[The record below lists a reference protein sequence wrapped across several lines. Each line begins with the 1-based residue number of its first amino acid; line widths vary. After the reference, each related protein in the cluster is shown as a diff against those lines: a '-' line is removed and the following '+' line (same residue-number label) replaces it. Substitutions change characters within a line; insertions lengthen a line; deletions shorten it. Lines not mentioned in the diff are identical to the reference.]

1 MNLKDI
7 AQAHLAVLALGHYT
21 NTRGQRVDFG
31 AAQAQASQG
40 TRLCTPAQLNAL
52 QQGLQPAEA
61 GASLPADLQVRV
73 VKQSTQVA
81 AQRMVAAGADSLV
94 LLNFA
99 SARHAGG
106 GFITGARAQEED
118 LCRCSG
124 LYPCIIT
131 QPAYLDV
138 NRRQDSLLYTDHM
151 LHSPRVPWL
160 RTEGTGPLLDE
171 VFLASVITAPAPNAG
186 QYLAHG
192 QGGWDEVQAC
202 LLRRCGQVLALA
214 KAEGHRQLLLGA
226 WGCGVFRNQPAMVA
240 DAFARWLAAPA
251 YAQAFECVEF
261 AVLDRSREQ
270 ANVQAFT
277 QRLTMA

>member
-7 AQAHLAVLALGHYT
+7 AQAHLAVLAQGHYT
-21 NTRGQRVDFG
+21 NARGERVDFG
-31 AAQAQASQG
+31 AAQTLAQAG
-40 TRLCTPAQLNAL
+40 TRLYTPAQLNAL

-61 GASLPADLQVRV
+61 GARVPGSLPVTVSGD
-73 VKQSTQVA
+73 STQVA
-81 AQRMVAAGADSLV
+81 ALRMVAAGADSLV
-94 LLNFA
+94 VLNFA

-124 LYPCIIT
+124 LYPCLVT
-131 QPAYLDV
+131 QPEYLDV
-138 NRRQDSLLYTDHM
+138 NRRQNSLLYTDHM

-171 VFLASVITAPAPNAG
+171 PFLASVITAPAPNAG

-240 DAFARWLAAPA
+240 DAFARWLAVPV
-251 YAQAFECVEF
+251 YAQAFERVAF

-270 ANVQAFT
+270 ANLQAFA
-277 QRLTMA
+277 QRLEKV

>member
-7 AQAHLAVLALGHYT
+7 AQAHLAVLAQGHYT
-21 NTRGQRVDFG
+21 NARGERVDFA
-31 AAQAQASQG
+31 AAQAQAQNG
-40 TRLCTPAQLNAL
+40 TRLYTPAQLNAL
-52 QQGLQPAEA
+52 QHGLQPAES
-61 GASLPADLQVRV
+61 GAKLPARLQVRV
-73 VKQSTQVA
+73 VNESTQVA
-81 AQRMVAAGADSLV
+81 AQRMVAAGADSLA

-106 GFITGARAQEED
+106 GFINGARAQEED

-124 LYPCIIT
+124 LYPCLVT
-131 QPAYLDV
+131 QPEYLDV
-138 NRRQDSLLYTDHM
+138 NRRQNSLLYTDHM

-171 VFLASVITAPAPNAG
+171 PFLASVITAPAPNAG

-240 DAFARWLAAPA
+240 DAFARWLAVPV
-251 YAQAFECVEF
+251 YAQAFERVAF

-270 ANVQAFT
+270 ANVQAFA
-277 QRLTMA
+277 QRLAQV

>member
-7 AQAHLAVLALGHYT
+7 AQAHLAVLAQGHYT
-21 NTRGQRVDFG
+21 NARGERVDFG
-31 AAQAQASQG
+31 AAQTLAQDG
-40 TRLCTPAQLNAL
+40 TRLYTPAQLNAL

-61 GASLPADLQVRV
+61 GARVPGSLPVTVSGD
-73 VKQSTQVA
+73 STQVA
-81 AQRMVAAGADSLV
+81 ALRMVAAGADSLV
-94 LLNFA
+94 VLNFA

-124 LYPCIIT
+124 LYPCLIT
-131 QPAYLDV
+131 QPEYCEV
-138 NRRQDSLLYTDHM
+138 NRSQDSMLYTDHM

-160 RTEGTGPLLDE
+160 RTEGTGPLLDQ

-186 QYLAHG
+186 QYLAHE

-240 DAFARWLAAPA
+240 DAFARWLAVPT
-251 YAQAFECVEF
+251 YALAFERVEF

-270 ANVQAFT
+270 ANLQAFA
-277 QRLTMA
+277 QRLANV